1 MRMAQKVKRKGRGNG
16 EGNIRLRKDGRW
28 EARVAIGHL
37 MMVV

>member
-1 MRMAQKVKRKGRGNG
+1 MAQKVKRKGRGNG
-16 EGNIRLRKDGRW
+16 EENIRLRKDGRW